1 MSTGKV
7 VGKTAPRHTS
17 AEFIDFLGEVVAS
30 AKWAGEIHIILDNLS
45 AHKRNV
51 TRVASRLLLSQP
63 AVSRALQ
70 RLREMFH
77 DDLVVRASCGY
88 EPTPKGKRLLQEL
101 STMLP
106 RLDRLL
112 SGDDFDPRQEETT
125 FRVAVTDHASHVL
138 CPLICRMIL
147 PKAGKVSIEFVSFGD
162 QTFDAIEKGRLD
174 LMLNADD
181 GYVPPRFASEM
192 IFDDS
197 FSCVAA
203 KESKYPRALTLKQYL
218 AAEHVGVGIWG
229 ELQTLPD
236 KRLAGIG
243 AKRRCPIWVPYFT
256 AAVRCVPYRQLLAT
270 VPRRIAMFE
279 SNNLSL
285 RVLTPP
291 EVLEVQLSD
300 GLASAPEHRCGAHMA
315 ATCDPRSGD
324 GALFR
329 VENYSS

>member
-1 MSTGKV
+1 MRITHLRQANLNLLIV
-7 VGKTAPRHTS
+7 FAAL
-17 AEFIDFLGEVVAS
+17 AEE
-30 AKWAGEIHIILDNLS
+30 
-45 AHKRNV
+45 RNV
-51 TRVASRLLLSQP
+51 TRAASRLLLSQP

-77 DDLVVRASCGY
+77 DDLLVRAPSGY

-101 STMLP
+101 STTLP

-112 SGDDFDPRQEETT
+112 SGEHFDPGQEETT
-125 FRVAVTDHASHVL
+125 FRVAATDHASHVL
-138 CPLICRMIL
+138 CPLICRMVL
-147 PKAGKVSIEFVSFGD
+147 PKADKVSIEFVSFGD

-181 GYVPPRFASEM
+181 GYLPPRFVSEM

-203 KESKYPRALTLKQYL
+203 KESKYPRALKLKQYL

-256 AAVRCVPYRQLLAT
+256 AAVRCVPGTQLLAT
-270 VPRRIAMFE
+270 VPTRIARFE
-279 SNNLSL
+279 STNPSL
-285 RVLTPP
+285 KSLQPP
-291 EVLEVQLSD
+291 EVLGRFRYLMAWHPRMNTDAAHLWLRHAIREAGKALLS
-300 GLASAPEHRCGAHMA
+300 G
-315 ATCDPRSGD
+315 
-324 GALFR
+324 
-329 VENYSS
+329 

>member
-1 MSTGKV
+1 MAIAIMRITHLRQADLNLLV
-7 VGKTAPRHTS
+7 VFTAL
-17 AEFIDFLGEVVAS
+17 AEE
-30 AKWAGEIHIILDNLS
+30 
-45 AHKRNV
+45 RNV
-51 TRVASRLLLSQP
+51 TRAASRLLLSQP

-77 DDLVVRASCGY
+77 DDLLIRTSSGY
-88 EPTPKGKRLLQEL
+88 QPTPKGERLLREL
-101 STMLP
+101 ATTLP

-112 SGDDFDPRQEETT
+112 SGEDFDPRQEETT
-125 FRVAVTDHASHVL
+125 LRVAVTDHASHVL
-138 CPLICRMIL
+138 CPLICRMVL

-181 GYVPPRFASEM
+181 GYLPPRFASEM
-192 IFDDS
+192 IFDDG

-203 KESKYPRALTLKQYL
+203 KESKYLRALTLKQYL

-256 AAVRCVPYRQLLAT
+256 AAVRCVPDTQLLAT
-270 VPRRIAMFE
+270 VPSRIARFE
-279 SNNLSL
+279 SKNPALKIL
-285 RVLTPP
+285 KPP
-291 EVLEVQLSD
+291 EVLGRFSYLMAWHPRMNTDAAHLWLRRAIRETAKALSQ
-300 GLASAPEHRCGAHMA
+300 PVGA
-315 ATCDPRSGD
+315 G
-324 GALFR
+324 
-329 VENYSS
+329 

>member
-1 MSTGKV
+1 MRITHLRQSDLNLLIV
-7 VGKTAPRHTS
+7 FAAL
-17 AEFIDFLGEVVAS
+17 AEE
-30 AKWAGEIHIILDNLS
+30 
-45 AHKRNV
+45 RNV
-51 TRVASRLLLSQP
+51 TRAASRLLLSQP

-77 DDLVVRASCGY
+77 DDLLVRASSGY
-88 EPTPKGKRLLQEL
+88 ELTPKGKRLLQEL
-101 STMLP
+101 STILP

-112 SGDDFDPRQEETT
+112 SGEDFDPRQEETT
-125 FRVAVTDHASHVL
+125 FRIAVTDHASHVL
-138 CPLICRMIL
+138 CPLICRMVL

-181 GYVPPRFASEM
+181 GYLPPRFVSEM

-197 FSCVAA
+197 YSCVAA

-256 AAVRCVPYRQLLAT
+256 AAVRCVPDTQLLAT
-270 VPRRIAMFE
+270 VPSRVARFE

-285 RVLTPP
+285 RILKPP
-291 EVLEVQLSD
+291 EVLGRFNYLMAWHPRMNTDAAHIWLRRAIRETGRALS
-300 GLASAPEHRCGAHMA
+300 
-315 ATCDPRSGD
+315 SG
-324 GALFR
+324 
-329 VENYSS
+329 